1 MKRSTQW
8 GLIGVAAFLALG
20 IGIYAGYRNVVAGQQ
35 AVDALY
41 GLTLPDLEM
50 HDQSFSQWKNKTLL
64 INYWAT
70 WCAPCREEIPALVRI
85 QSRNSAKNLQIVG
98 IALDSPDQARAF
110 AKSMGINY
118 PVFVANMG
126 TLDLLHAQGDDIGA
140 LPFTLVLSPGGGRS
154 RTHLGAL
161 TEAQMESLIAEAV
174 KDPSS

>member
-1 MKRSTQW
+1 MKRLAKWSLL
-8 GLIGVAAFLALG
+8 GIAALLALG
-20 IGIYAGYRNVVAGQQ
+20 IGIYAGYRNVVAGRQ
-35 AVDALY
+35 ALDALY
-41 GLTLPDLEM
+41 GLTLQDLEM

-85 QSRNSAKNLQIVG
+85 QSRSSAKNLQIVG
-98 IALDSPDQARAF
+98 IALDSPEQARAF

-140 LPFTLVLSPGGGRS
+140 LPFTIVLAPGGAS
-154 RTHLGAL
+154 KTHLGAL
-161 TEAQMESLIAEAV
+161 TESQIDALIAGAE
-174 KDPSS
+174 KDSSS